1 MKNVKY
7 ESEDSDDNQPPIQ
20 IEESKQEDNLPN
32 VIRNESSDE
41 MEDVIQSSDVELI
54 DTSSKPR

>member
-7 ESEDSDDNQPPIQ
+7 ESDDSDDNQPPMQ